1 MYKEDYEEDLVQ
13 NQGLKTGYNDNYNN
27 QQQYQQTPYYNYQ
40 EDYFNEEDEYKYLE
54 EEREEQQAANL
65 EHQRQQTTQSV
76 HDPHNLQH
84 NLQDMNGYGRHMQ
97 QRDKLDEIEEH
108 EVLEESVIE
117 REIKHDQDL
126 DEMAGGYHSDEDSTL
141 DDNKL
146 KNQIS
151 MNKQNKKRHLTTQE
165 SISDSEFFSQRFD
178 GPGLKNLNKQES
190 IIEEEETTTYPVA
203 EETSYPKSVLSRV
216 QTSSGVSIFF
226 CFFLQT
232 THFILHEM

>member
-1 MYKEDYEEDLVQ
+1 MCSQDLDPNEVYKEDYEEDIIQ

-27 QQQYQQTPYYNYQ
+27 QYQTPYYSYQ

-54 EEREEQQAANL
+54 EEEREEEAANL
-65 EHQRQQTTQSV
+65 EHQRKQSTQSI
-76 HDPHNLQH
+76 HDQHNLQH
-84 NLQDMNGYGRHMQ
+84 NLQEMNGYGRHMQ
-97 QRDKLDEIEEH
+97 PRDKLDEIDDH
-108 EVLEESVIE
+108 EVIEESVIE

-126 DEMAGGYHSDEDSTL
+126 DGMAGGYQSDEDSTL

-190 IIEEEETTTYPVA
+190 IIEEEETTTTYPVA
-203 EETSYPKSVLSRV
+203 EDSSYPKSVLSRV
-216 QTSSGVSIFF
+216 QASGGVSIYFY
-226 CFFLQT
+226 CC
-232 THFILHEM
+232 